1 MDDATAK
8 IIVGILGLIGTI
20 LGLIAGYFGRSRKRA
35 VEEAK
40 REQEQADLFNRL
52 FNEMS
57 DIKKRLDEHN
67 NYAEKIGGMEI
78 ALTAIKKDIEYLRK
92 AKNE

>member
-8 IIVGILGLIGTI
+8 IIVGLLGLLGTI

-40 REQEQADLFNRL
+40 REQEQTDLFNRL
-52 FNEMS
+52 FTEMD

-67 NYAEKIGGMEI
+67 HYAEKIGGMEI
-78 ALTAIKKDIEYLRK
+78 TLTAICKDIEYLRK
-92 AKNE
+92 AKK

>member
-8 IIVGILGLIGTI
+8 IIVGLIGLLGTI

-52 FNEMS
+52 FIEM
-57 DIKKRLDEHN
+57 DGIKKRLDEHN
-67 NYAEKIGGMEI
+67 HYAEKIGDIEI
-78 ALTAIKKDIEYLRK
+78 TLTGIRKDIEYLRK
-92 AKNE
+92 GKNG